1 MNAAT
6 EEALRQTEDRIFLAV
21 TTNIT
26 TLKGIF
32 SPFSEIS
39 FFALCQV
46 PGGTGGDWN
55 YWHPLPGWL
64 PWAGS
69 PGQCLQVSYMGR
81 GGRGQHWFLSLHHPA
96 CQGCPSADSHGEA
109 WGTEGPWCKPQ
120 LGRCLESGSWQMEA
134 LQWPWTQ
141 HMLPWAS
148 WLIELSSHR
157 LAPFPAASSAWG
169 SSSKVSQDGTSD
181 SMDSLSLFFFFL
193 QISALVLRILELV
206 STPLLNL
213 PQVPP
218 GANNLTEF

>member
-6 EEALRQTEDRIFLAV
+6 EEVLRQTEDRIFLAV

-46 PGGTGGDWN
+46 PGGTGGDSEITGTLC
-55 YWHPLPGWL
+55 PADCPGL
-64 PWAGS
+64 ALQGNA
-69 PGQCLQVSYMGR
+69 CQVSYMGR
-81 GGRGQHWFLSLHHPA
+81 SGRGQHWFLSLHHPA
-96 CQGCPSADSHGEA
+96 CQGCPSAHSHGEA

-120 LGRCLESGSWQMEA
+120 LGRCLASGSWQMEA

-148 WLIELSSHR
+148 WLIELSSHH
-157 LAPFPAASSAWG
+157 LAPFPTASSAWG
-169 SSSKVSQDGTSD
+169 SSSKVSQVGISD
-181 SMDSLSLFFFFL
+181 SMDSLSLSLFSDLCLGSQNPWVGVHTSPKFTP
-193 QISALVLRILELV
+193 
-206 STPLLNL
+206 STSR
-213 PQVPP
+213 
-218 GANNLTEF
+218 G